1 MSHSL
6 SNRAIALAGL
16 YQCVDLVTQIAWQG
30 RYHETAF
37 AGSIGSLFRMDAET
51 YLDVYGDLDALRS
64 GLEALRA
71 ALRREGRGQVLER
84 TRYAV
89 MLLYLER
96 RLRRDPR
103 RQEQIA
109 TGIRNAATRLTQ
121 LAPTHMDVIDVL
133 AELYRETISTLGPR
147 IIVKGE
153 PDHLSRAD
161 NAARIRAL
169 LLAGIRAAWLWRQA
183 GGSRL
188 RLLLERPALLREI
201 DAMLGTG

>member
-1 MSHSL
+1 MSRAV

-16 YQCVDLVTQIAWQG
+16 YQCVDLITQIAWQG
-30 RYHETAF
+30 RYDEQAF
-37 AGSIGSLFRMDAET
+37 AACIGSLFQVDAET
-51 YLDVYGDLDALRS
+51 YLQVYGGPHALRG
-64 GLEALRA
+64 GLEVLRTT
-71 ALRREGRGQVLER
+71 LRREGGAQALER

-89 MLLYLER
+89 ALLHLER
-96 RLRRDPR
+96 RLHRDTH

-109 TGIRNAATRLTQ
+109 ERIRDTA
-121 LAPTHMDVIDVL
+121 LARIPPTHGDVVDGL
-133 AELYRETISTLGPR
+133 ARLYRETISTLGPR

-169 LLAGIRAAWLWRQA
+169 LLAGIRAVWLWRQA

-188 RLLLERPALLREI
+188 RLLTERAALAREIQALL
-201 DAMLGTG
+201 G